1 MLYTYFPRELI
12 DAYIPVNLGFFTNR
26 KAVSVDEGR
35 FNTLKKFAK
44 SWLVVCVTFNERDVG
59 Q

>member
-1 MLYTYFPRELI
+1 MLYPYFPRELI
-12 DAYIPVNLGFFTNR
+12 DAYTPVSLGFFANR

-35 FNTLKKFAK
+35 FNTLKRFAK
-44 SWLVVCVTFNERDVG
+44 SWLVVYVTFNERDVG